1 MATKDRFD
9 PRQLWLSSS
18 RRQHQ
23 LRDESGDFDYTEDDQ
38 DWASE
43 EQIQKEMAEGTWAP
57 EPGTL
62 PPNVVWD
69 TKTQKTRTL
78 SPGEDGYDST
88 WGTDTEVDPHGTSD
102 SDEWLKT
109 VYKHQGWELPSKDGK
124 GNGPVVPAVLDPSPV
139 DSSLPQPEYKYY
151 GTDPYQDWEPDRS
164 YLRDA
169 PQFEFEADPW
179 VEPEAFTYPAY
190 ERLPAYQKPEDFSY
204 ADFIAPSA
212 EEVLAEDPGYQF
224 RLGEGLRAMEAGA
237 AAKGTLRGGG
247 TLKGLM
253 DYGQSAASQE
263 YQRAYG
269 RRATDYERNRQ
280 AAERAYATNLGAGQ
294 TAYELQVGAQRDAYK
309 LQRENALEQAKLARE
324 NAYQA
329 YTDQYSRDYTQA
341 FDRYQPRVETWKE
354 EQRAGEQSAR
364 DKFKRQWDA
373 YQYAQPSATTIFS
386 SGI

>member
-1 MATKDRFD
+1 MPRKDRY
-9 PRQLWLSSS
+9 
-18 RRQHQ
+18 Q
-23 LRDESGDFDYTEDDQ
+23 LRDESGEFDYTEDERE
-38 DWASE
+38 WARE

-62 PPNVVWD
+62 PANVVWD

-78 SPGEDGYDST
+78 SPDEEGYDSK
-88 WGTDTEVDPHGTSD
+88 WGTDTEVDPRGTSD
-102 SDEWLKT
+102 SDKWLKE
-109 VYKHQGWELPSKDGK
+109 VYEHQGWKLPPEN
-124 GNGPVVPAVLDPSPV
+124 GNGNGTGPPPVTDALPV
-139 DSSLPQPEYKYY
+139 DASLPQPQYKYY

-179 VEPEAFTYPAY
+179 VEPEAFDYPSY
-190 ERLPAYQKPEDFSY
+190 ERLPAYEKPEDFSY
-204 ADFIAPSA
+204 APFIAPSS

-224 RLGEGLRAMEAGA
+224 RISEGIRARDAGA
-237 AAKGTLRGGG
+237 AKRGTILGGMHQKA
-247 TLKGLM
+247 LD

-280 AAERAYATNLGAGQ
+280 AAERAYTTNLGAGQ

-309 LQRENALEQAKLARE
+309 LQRENALEQAELARE

-329 YTDQYSRDYTQA
+329 YTDQYNRDYTAA
-341 FDRYQPRVETWKE
+341 FDRYKPKVETWKE
-354 EQRAGEQSAR
+354 EQRVGAQSAR

>member
-1 MATKDRFD
+1 MAYRDY
-9 PRQLWLSSS
+9 LSD
-18 RRQHQ
+18 
-23 LRDESGDFDYTEDDQ
+23 DEAGDFDYESYDR
-38 DWASE
+38 E
-43 EQIQKEMAEGTWAP
+43 EAERAQRAWEMAQTSSQPSIPFPSGSFTTRN
-57 EPGTL
+57 TL

-69 TKTQKTRTL
+69 TKTQKTRFIK
-78 SPGEDGYDST
+78 PGEEGYDPT
-88 WGTDTEVDPHGTSD
+88 WGSGAEVDPHGTSEKD
-102 SDEWLKT
+102 NWLKSI
-109 VYKHQGWELPSKDGK
+109 YKSEGWALPPNGETEK
-124 GNGPVVPAVLDPSPV
+124 GDENGPGPPPVTAGPPV
-139 DSSLPQPEYKYY
+139 DSSLPQPQYKYY
-151 GTDPYQDWEPDRS
+151 GTDPYQEWEPDRS

-179 VEPEAFTYPAY
+179 VEPEAFSYPDY

-280 AAERAYATNLGAGQ
+280 AAERAYTTNLGAGQ
-294 TAYELQVGAQRDAYK
+294 TAYELQVGAQQQAYDR
-309 LQRENALEQAKLARE
+309 QRRNALEQAKLARE

-329 YTDQYSRDYTQA
+329 YTDQYNRDYAQA

>member
-1 MATKDRFD
+1 MAYRDY
-9 PRQLWLSSS
+9 LSD
-18 RRQHQ
+18 
-23 LRDESGDFDYTEDDQ
+23 DEAGDFDYESYDR
-38 DWASE
+38 E
-43 EQIQKEMAEGTWAP
+43 EAERAQRAWEMAQTSSQPSIPFPSGSFTTRN
-57 EPGTL
+57 TL

-69 TKTQKTRTL
+69 TKTQKTRFIK
-78 SPGEDGYDST
+78 PGEEGYDPT
-88 WGTDTEVDPHGTSD
+88 WGSGAEVDPHGTSEKD
-102 SDEWLKT
+102 NWLKSI
-109 VYKHQGWELPSKDGK
+109 YKSEGWALPPNGETEK
-124 GNGPVVPAVLDPSPV
+124 GDENGTGPPPVTDALPV
-139 DSSLPQPEYKYY
+139 DASLPQPQYKYY

-280 AAERAYATNLGAGQ
+280 AAERAYTTNLGAGQ
-294 TAYELQVGAQRDAYK
+294 TAYELQVGAQQQAYDR
-309 LQRENALEQAKLARE
+309 QRRNALEQAKLARE

-329 YTDQYSRDYTQA
+329 YTDQYNRDYAQA

>member
-1 MATKDRFD
+1 MAYRDY
-9 PRQLWLSSS
+9 LSD
-18 RRQHQ
+18 
-23 LRDESGDFDYTEDDQ
+23 DEAGDFDYEANER
-38 DWASE
+38 DWAME
-43 EQIQKEMAEGTWAP
+43 EQVKREMAQGTWAP
-57 EPGTL
+57 EPETL

-78 SPGEDGYDST
+78 SPGEDGYDPK
-88 WGTDTEVDPHGTSD
+88 WGTETEIDPHGTSD

-263 YQRAYG
+263 YQRAYD
-269 RRATDYERNRQ
+269 RRLRGYQTGLG
-280 AAERAYATNLGAGQ
+280 AAERAYATNLGAGER
-294 TAYELQVGAQRDAYK
+294 AYGLQVRAQQDAYDR
-309 LQRENALEQAKLARE
+309 QRRNALEQAQLARHQ
-324 NAYQA
+324 AYQA
-329 YTDQYSRDYTQA
+329 YTDQYDRDYRRAQ
-341 FDRYQPRVETWKE
+341 DRYAPAYSTWQE
-354 EQRAGEQSAR
+354 EQRAGAQAAR
-364 DKFKRQWDA
+364 DKYQRQWDA
-373 YQYAQPSATTIFS
+373 YKYAQPSAGEIFR
-386 SGI
+386 SGF